1 MRLTK
6 LAFFILLF
14 GFSCSAIQAQKYQ
27 IFRTSGGVKMYHN
40 KQWSPAQRRALLSLS
55 DSISIENGGF
65 CTLLN
70 TQTNQLFDIKKSGK
84 YSVKK
89 AIDATMRESS
99 NIITQTTQNIAN
111 SVASTGKANNYNIY
125 GATMRADQATIQ
137 ANKSLA
143 NQLSKLIAD
152 INQGKSMKPS
162 KNLSLQRTISNDS
175 FTFTIQNNA
184 NRPYVFNILR
194 IPKQGTPTFCFN
206 LDKTDSEYFF
216 LLIGANSTLTI
227 NQVSFYLDDATYILI
242 ATEDIFDPTW
252 VANAIAATPSK
263 EKTKKIAVELS
274 PLQP

>member
-40 KQWSPAQRRALLSLS
+40 KQWSPAQRRAPLSLS

-99 NIITQTTQNIAN
+99 NIISQTTQNIAN
-111 SVASTGKANNYNIY
+111 SVSSAGKSNNYNIY

-152 INQGKSMKPS
+152 INQGKSIKPS

-216 LLIGANSTLTI
+216 LLIGANSTLTL

-274 PLQP
+274 PLLP

>member
-40 KQWSPAQRRALLSLS
+40 KQWSPAQRRAPLSLS

-99 NIITQTTQNIAN
+99 NIISQTTQNIAN
-111 SVASTGKANNYNIY
+111 SVSSAGKSNNYNIY

-152 INQGKSMKPS
+152 INQGKSIKPS

-263 EKTKKIAVELS
+263 EKTKKVAVELS
-274 PLQP
+274 PIQP

>member
-40 KQWSPAQRRALLSLS
+40 KQWSPAQRRAPLSLS

-252 VANAIAATPSK
+252 VANAISATPSK

>member
-40 KQWSPAQRRALLSLS
+40 KQWSPAQRRAPLSLS

-125 GATMRADQATIQ
+125 GATMRAEESTIQ
-137 ANKSLA
+137 TNKSLA
-143 NQLSKLIAD
+143 YQLSKLIAD

-263 EKTKKIAVELS
+263 EKTKKVAVELS
-274 PLQP
+274 PIQP

>member
-1 MRLTK
+1 MKVTK
-6 LAFFILLF
+6 FACIIVFIGL
-14 GFSCSAIQAQKYQ
+14 SCATIQAQKYQ
-27 IFRTSGGVKMYHN
+27 IFRYSNGVKMYHN
-40 KQWSPAQRRALLSLS
+40 NQWTQAQRRAPLLLS
-55 DSISIENGGF
+55 DSIAIENGGF

-70 TQTNQLFDIKKSGK
+70 TQTNQLFDVKKSGK
-84 YSVKK
+84 FSLKK

-125 GATMRADQATIQ
+125 GATMRAEESTIQ
-137 ANKSLA
+137 TNKSLA

-152 INQGKSMKPS
+152 INQGKSIKPS

-216 LLIGANSTLTI
+216 LLIGANSTLTL

-263 EKTKKIAVELS
+263 EKTKKVAVELS

>member
-1 MRLTK
+1 MKLIK
-6 LAFFILLF
+6 LAFVILV
-14 GFSCSAIQAQKYQ
+14 FSFSFSAIQAQNYQ
-27 IFRTSGGVKMYHN
+27 IFRTSNGVKMYHN
-40 KQWSPAQRRALLSLS
+40 KQWTQAQRRATLLLS
-55 DSISIENGGF
+55 DSIEIEKGGF

-70 TQTNQLFDIKKSGK
+70 TKTNQLFDIKSSGK
-84 YSVKK
+84 FNLKK
-89 AIDATMRESS
+89 AIDATLRESS
-99 NIITQTTQNIAN
+99 NIISQTTQNIAN
-111 SVASTGKANNYNIY
+111 SVAATGKSNSYNIY
-125 GATMRADQATIQ
+125 GATMRTDQATIV
-137 ANKSLA
+137 ANQSLT

-152 INQGKSMKPS
+152 INQGKSIKPS

-274 PLQP
+274 PLLP